1 MPGSTTPEARVAVLT
16 LKAIGYTWA
25 QIAEVTGVVP
35 RTAQGIYS
43 RASKRGFD
51 ITKRP
56 LDIRAVHI
64 NITPSGQKKERPET
78 SNKTHLGEK

>member
-1 MPGSTTPEARVAVLT
+1 VAVLT

-25 QIAEVTGVVP
+25 QISDATGVVP

-51 ITKRP
+51 VAKRP
-56 LDIRAVHI
+56 LNIRAAHVTTTFPGH
-64 NITPSGQKKERPET
+64 KKEPPET
-78 SNKTHLGEK
+78 SNKTQCGDK